1 MVDSPNETT
10 MTDGSNNLPER
21 LEVVEHKLDGL
32 IQSVDVRFDEV
43 AAAIAEQRA
52 YTEFAIERLDS
63 KMDAGFARLD
73 QKIDDGSRR
82 VDGRFDQLER
92 KMDQIND
99 RLERKIDQIN
109 DGLERKIDQINDRL
123 ERKIDQIIDLHVPK
137 TPPDASNL
145 E

>member
-73 QKIDDGSRR
+73 QKIDDGLQR

-92 KMDQIND
+92 KM
-99 RLERKIDQIN
+99 
-109 DGLERKIDQINDRL
+109 DQINDRL

>member
-73 QKIDDGSRR
+73 QKIDDGLRR
-82 VDGRFDQLER
+82 VDGRFDRLER
-92 KMDQIND
+92 KMDQI
-99 RLERKIDQIN
+99 
-109 DGLERKIDQINDRL
+109 
-123 ERKIDQIIDLHVPK
+123 IDLYVPK